1 MQEIQL
7 DVSCA
12 ACVFAVW
19 KRRRGDELDGF
30 LSERDLTEAS
40 SVSLPPYAI
49 KARHCLDKGEGI
61 GGGNLHERK
70 KKSFFP
76 SVVIALSRVS
86 VLVDWPAEALS
97 PCEVSLQKR
106 SVFFADGAKITRMFE
121 KTQFCA

>member
-49 KARHCLDKGEGI
+49 KARHCLDKGEGS
-61 GGGNLHERK
+61 GGGGAISTRGKRNL
-70 KKSFFP
+70 SFH
-76 SVVIALSRVS
+76 L
-86 VLVDWPAEALS
+86 W
-97 PCEVSLQKR
+97 
-106 SVFFADGAKITRMFE
+106 
-121 KTQFCA
+121 